1 MYRCRVVHDRSCR
14 DLSAGQRGD
23 AMILDIARHVVV
35 HYDVAVQL
43 SGKVTVALNRKE
55 AANNLSSMRLTVELL
70 LWNSNQP

>member
-1 MYRCRVVHDRSCR
+1 
-14 DLSAGQRGD
+14 
-23 AMILDIARHVVV
+23 MILDIARHVVV